1 MTSRPAPSPRAAA
14 ALARFGLLPDDP
26 PPAFTPDPSHTRHLA
41 QRIASRL
48 AEAPSTITLITGP
61 SGAGKSTLLRAIPE
75 HLRSRKLHIIT
86 LESIELRHTALVD
99 LFHSSLDETLR
110 LLAHCGLAE
119 AALFARPPSQLSDG
133 QRTRLRIALALDT
146 ARQTPDRHCVVI
158 ADEFL
163 HALDR
168 PTARS
173 VALTLRRAVR
183 NTSNLSLLAAT
194 THDDLTNALQPD
206 QHVPLNLCSLSDA
219 NSETHA
225 DDRAQDRAGD
235 RSERSPSPTPDFVI
249 TPCSFS
255 AYLSLSRFH
264 YRAAPPATH
273 TLTLSAHDP
282 ESNILVGA
290 LVVSMPTLNAAWR
303 SIAWPGRYSPPS
315 RETAKRLNAEV
326 RCISR
331 IVIDPRFRARGA
343 ATSLIRHY
351 LASPQTIHTE
361 AVASMGRSCPIF
373 TRAGMTEHI
382 LLPRAQDERLLHVLS
397 ALRIPRSR
405 LATPSALL
413 RRLTPDQR
421 RTLARAAKTWANHSR
436 RDRTHKD
443 HDLEPL
449 LRRAARTI
457 LTNPIAYTHNATQS
471 RSPVPPTLL

>member
-1 MTSRPAPSPRAAA
+1 MTAQPAPSPRAAA
-14 ALARFGLLPDDP
+14 ALARFGLLPDDHP
-26 PPAFTPDPSHTRHLA
+26 PTFTPDPSHTRHLA
-41 QRIASRL
+41 QRIASRS
-48 AEAPSTITLITGP
+48 ADTSRGRITLITGP
-61 SGAGKSTLLRAIPE
+61 SGAGKSTLLRALPE
-75 HLRSRKLHIIT
+75 HLRSRNLHIIT
-86 LESIELRHTALVD
+86 LDSIELRHGALVD

-119 AALFARPPSQLSDG
+119 AALFARTPSQLSDG
-133 QRTRLRIALALDT
+133 QRTRLRIALALDA
-146 ARQTPDRHCVVI
+146 ARQSPDRHCVI
-158 ADEFL
+158 LADEFL

-173 VALTLRRAVR
+173 VAITLRRAISM
-183 NTSNLSLLAAT
+183 TSNLSLIAAT

-206 QHVPLNLCSLSDA
+206 QHVPLHLCSLSEADA
-219 NSETHA
+219 DHA
-225 DDRAQDRAGD
+225 EARAGD
-235 RSERSPSPTPDFVI
+235 RADNRAGDHGSERSPSPAPTPDFLI
-249 TPCSFS
+249 TPSPFS
-255 AYLSLSRFH
+255 TYLALARYH

-273 TLTLSAHDP
+273 TLTLAAHDP
-282 ESNILVGA
+282 ETNILVGA

-315 RETAKRLNAEV
+315 RETAKRLNDEV

-382 LLPRAQDERLLHVLS
+382 LLPRAQDERLLHILS
-397 ALRIPRSR
+397 AMRIPRSR
-405 LATPSALL
+405 LATPGALL

-457 LTNPIAYTHNATQS
+457 LTNPIAYTHNA
-471 RSPVPPTLL
+471 P